1 MDRPGVIDATTV
13 AQLGDLL
20 TVWAHPDDETYLA
33 GGLMAAAI
41 AAGAS
46 VTCVV
51 ATSGE
56 RGGPPDRQA
65 ELSWWR
71 EEELTDALSALGVRD
86 LVLLRLPDG
95 GCSALD
101 PSSPVATIAGL
112 IDDRAPDTVITFGPD
127 GHTGH
132 ADPSAPPT
140 TVVRTKPATKSCSAI
155 RSRSSHAGERRRV
168 VGRRRE
174 RSARGS
180 GRARFAC
187 SGQAP
192 SLSRGGTLRAHCRSV
207 RSTSDLRIL
216 SSVGTVAGQLSTN
229 AGTNASTSMTV
240 SLRLDPGQDLR
251 GLACTRP
258 SHLAYRRGV
267 ARAQGVPAGTHARL
281 LRVAG
286 PCWSCTPTV

>member
-101 PSSPVATIAGL
+101 PSGPVATIAGL

-132 ADPSAPPT
+132 ADHRAVSAWVTAALTPRSTPRPWLLQAAIT
-140 TVVRTKPATKSCSAI
+140 PAMAAQGADI
-155 RSRSSHAGERRRV
+155 H
-168 VGRRRE
+168 
-174 RSARGS
+174 
-180 GRARFAC
+180 ARFSVYEPGLPVTRPEADL
-187 SGQAP
+187 AV
-192 SLSRGGTLRAHCRSV
+192 LLHLNGGLLDTKIRALRAHASQTSALEAAIGPDTYRDWVATECFVDADPADEARLRQRSQA
-207 RSTSDLRIL
+207 RRE
-216 SSVGTVAGQLSTN
+216 A
-229 AGTNASTSMTV
+229 
-240 SLRLDPGQDLR
+240 
-251 GLACTRP
+251 
-258 SHLAYRRGV
+258 RGV
-267 ARAQGVPAGTHARL
+267 
-281 LRVAG
+281 LRDLV
-286 PCWSCTPTV
+286 

>member
-20 TVWAHPDDETYLA
+20 TVWANPDDETYLA

-101 PSSPVATIAGL
+101 PSGPVATIAGL

-132 ADPSAPPT
+132 ADHRAVSAWVTAALPPRST
-140 TVVRTKPATKSCSAI
+140 PQPGLPVTRPEADLAVLLHLNGGLLDTKI
-155 RSRSSHAGERRRV
+155 RA
-168 VGRRRE
+168 
-174 RSARGS
+174 
-180 GRARFAC
+180 
-187 SGQAP
+187 
-192 SLSRGGTLRAHCRSV
+192 LRAHASQTSALEAAIGPDTYRDWVATECFVDADPADEARLRQRSQA
-207 RSTSDLRIL
+207 RRE
-216 SSVGTVAGQLSTN
+216 A
-229 AGTNASTSMTV
+229 
-240 SLRLDPGQDLR
+240 
-251 GLACTRP
+251 
-258 SHLAYRRGV
+258 RGV
-267 ARAQGVPAGTHARL
+267 
-281 LRVAG
+281 LRDLV
-286 PCWSCTPTV
+286 